1 MQKIKNI
8 NGTTKNH
15 CCCGSWLK
23 HWENISERKASTC
36 AALMCHK
43 VATDGAHV
51 QIDGSI
57 DNSWYIV
64 PLCHEHNM
72 YNDPLFVEEPL
83 VLANISLTC
92 EKR

>member
-8 NGTTKNH
+8 NGTTENH

-23 HWENISERKASTC
+23 HWEKGNEKKASTC
-36 AALMCHK
+36 AALGCYK
-43 VATDGAHV
+43 QATDGAHV
-51 QIDGSI
+51 QIDGSV

-72 YNDPLFVEEPL
+72 YKGSLIVFEPL
-83 VLANISLTC
+83 ISANKSLTC
-92 EKR
+92 EK